1 MRFGLRARVALAFG
15 LLSLVIA
22 GAVSGATYSVAR
34 WYLLNQREDFAIT
47 RAVLDSRSVAA
58 SLTAGSTPVV
68 ALEQVPS
75 VGTSQ
80 PMVQVQGIWY
90 TSGVTVPPDALPA
103 SLLSVAAKD
112 GGAQQRTT
120 IGDEQ
125 YLLVAI
131 QLDTGIYVEV
141 FPLRDLDLVL
151 TIGGWLLVVQTLF
164 AGIIGIF
171 IGRYTFARIIR
182 PLLRLGAGARRIASG
197 EFSTRIPLTRD
208 PDLDPIA
215 ASFNG
220 MAESV
225 QSRIKREQRFSANVS
240 HELRSP
246 LTAVVGTVELLE
258 RNLLDL
264 PEREQRLI
272 GTLQTQTA
280 RMSQMLLD
288 LLEISRIGND
298 DPLLKETV
306 SATTLCLDAIHV
318 RGLSEDLIH
327 VDDTDEHLITTD
339 TRRFERIVGNL
350 IDNANRHG
358 GGVTAIRIARTSDTD
373 PAHIVIAIEDE
384 GPGIPPDE
392 VPKLF
397 EPFTRGED
405 AKETSGA
412 GLGLAIAIEQAHL
425 LEVELRVESV
435 EPHGARFVMEIP
447 VADEQENGDLPMSAR
462 EAGVHEHE

>member
-1 MRFGLRARVALAFG
+1 MAFG
-15 LLSLVIA
+15 LLSLVVA
-22 GAVSGATYSVAR
+22 GAVSSATYSAAR
-34 WYLLNQREDFAIT
+34 WYLLNQREDSGIT

-58 SLTAGSTPVV
+58 SLAGGLAPVT

-80 PMVQVQGIWY
+80 PMIQVKGTWY
-90 TSGVTVPPDALPA
+90 TSGVTVPPDALPS
-103 SLLSVAAKD
+103 SLLAVAAKD

-141 FPLRDLDLVL
+141 FPLRELDLIL
-151 TIGGWLLVVQTLF
+151 TIGGWLLVIQILI

-182 PLLRLGAGARRIASG
+182 PLHRLGAGARRIASG
-197 EFSTRIPLTRD
+197 EFSTRIPLTHD

-258 RNLLDL
+258 RNLADL
-264 PEREQRLI
+264 PEREQGLI

-306 SATTLCLDAIHV
+306 SVTTLCLDAIRV
-318 RGLSEDLIH
+318 RALPEDLIH
-327 VDDTDEHLITTD
+327 VDETDHHLITTD

-358 GGVTAIRIARTSDTD
+358 GGVTAIRITRISDSD
-373 PAHIVIAIEDE
+373 LQHIVVTVEDA
-384 GPGIPPDE
+384 GPGIPINE

-397 EPFTRGED
+397 EPFTRGEE
-405 AKETSGA
+405 AKKTSGA

-425 LEVELRVESV
+425 LDVELRVESV
-435 EPHGARFVMEIP
+435 DPHGARFVMEIP
-447 VADEQENGDLPMSAR
+447 VAEEH
-462 EAGVHEHE
+462 HE

>member
-1 MRFGLRARVALAFG
+1 MRFGLRTRVALAFG
-15 LLSLVIA
+15 LLSLIIA

-34 WYLLNQREDFAIT
+34 WYLLNQREDSAIT
-47 RAVLDSRSVAA
+47 RAVLDSRSVDA
-58 SLTAGSTPVV
+58 SLAADLAPVT

-80 PMVQVQGIWY
+80 PMIQVQGVWY
-90 TSGVTVPPDALPA
+90 TSGVTVPPASLSA
-103 SLLSVAAKD
+103 SLLSTAAKD
-112 GGAQQRTT
+112 GGSQQRTT
-120 IGDEQ
+120 IGEEE

-131 QLDTGIYVEV
+131 QLGTSVYVEV

-151 TIGGWLLVVQTLF
+151 TIGGWLLVIQTLF
-164 AGIIGIF
+164 AGIIGVF
-171 IGRYTFARIIR
+171 VGRYTFARIIR

-197 EFSTRIPLTRD
+197 EFSTRIQLMRD

-246 LTAVVGTVELLE
+246 LTAVVGTAELLE
-258 RNLLDL
+258 RNLDDL

-272 GTLQTQTA
+272 GTLHTQTA

-298 DPLLKETV
+298 DPLLKESV
-306 SATTLCLDAIHV
+306 SVTTLCLDAVHV
-318 RGLSEDLIH
+318 RGLPEDLIH
-327 VDDTDEHLITTD
+327 IEDEGDHLVTTD

-358 GGVTAIRIARTSDTD
+358 GGVTAIRIARISHSD
-373 PAHIVIAIEDE
+373 PEHIVVAVEDA
-384 GPGIPPDE
+384 GPGIPVDE

-425 LEVELRVESV
+425 LDVELRVESV
-435 EPHGARFVMEIP
+435 DPHGARFVMEIP
-447 VADEQENGDLPMSAR
+447 VASEPEDVDE
-462 EAGVHEHE
+462 

>member
-1 MRFGLRARVALAFG
+1 MRFGLRTRVALAFG
-15 LLSLVIA
+15 LLSLIIA

-34 WYLLNQREDFAIT
+34 WYLLNQREDSAIT
-47 RAVLDSRSVAA
+47 RAVLDSRSVDA
-58 SLTAGSTPVV
+58 SLAADLAPVT

-80 PMVQVQGIWY
+80 PMIQVQGVWY
-90 TSGVTVPPDALPA
+90 TSGVTVPPASLSA
-103 SLLSVAAKD
+103 SLLSTAAKD
-112 GGAQQRTT
+112 GGSQQRTT
-120 IGDEQ
+120 IGDEE

-131 QLDTGIYVEV
+131 QLGTSVYVEV

-151 TIGGWLLVVQTLF
+151 TIGGWLLVIQTLF
-164 AGIIGIF
+164 AGIIGVF
-171 IGRYTFARIIR
+171 VGRYTFARIIR

-197 EFSTRIPLTRD
+197 EFSTRIQLTRD

-246 LTAVVGTVELLE
+246 LTAVVGTAELLE
-258 RNLLDL
+258 RNLDDL

-272 GTLQTQTA
+272 GTLHTQTA

-306 SATTLCLDAIHV
+306 SVTTLCLDAIHV
-318 RGLSEDLIH
+318 RGLPEDLIH
-327 VDDTDEHLITTD
+327 VEDDGDHLITTD

-358 GGVTAIRIARTSDTD
+358 GGVTAIRVARISDSD
-373 PAHIVIAIEDE
+373 PEHIVVAVEDA
-384 GPGIPPDE
+384 GPGIPVDE

-425 LEVELRVESV
+425 LDVELRVESV
-435 EPHGARFVMEIP
+435 DPHGARFVMEIP
-447 VADEQENGDLPMSAR
+447 VASEPEDVDE
-462 EAGVHEHE
+462 

>member
-1 MRFGLRARVALAFG
+1 MRFGLRTRVALAFG
-15 LLSLVIA
+15 LLSLIIA

-34 WYLLNQREDFAIT
+34 WYLLNQREDSAIT
-47 RAVLDSRSVAA
+47 RAVLDSRSVDA
-58 SLTAGSTPVV
+58 SLAADLAPVT

-80 PMVQVQGIWY
+80 PMIQVQGVWY
-90 TSGVTVPPDALPA
+90 SSGVTVPPASLSA
-103 SLLSVAAKD
+103 SLLSTAAKD
-112 GGAQQRTT
+112 GGSQQRTT
-120 IGDEQ
+120 IGDEE

-131 QLDTGIYVEV
+131 QLGTSVYVEV

-151 TIGGWLLVVQTLF
+151 TIGGWLLVIQTLF
-164 AGIIGIF
+164 AGIIGVF
-171 IGRYTFARIIR
+171 VGRYTFARIIR

-197 EFSTRIPLTRD
+197 EFSTRIQLMRD

-246 LTAVVGTVELLE
+246 LTAVVGTAELLE
-258 RNLLDL
+258 RNLDDL

-272 GTLQTQTA
+272 GTLHTQTA

-298 DPLLKETV
+298 DPLLKESV
-306 SATTLCLDAIHV
+306 SVTTLCLDAVHV
-318 RGLSEDLIH
+318 RGLPEDLIH
-327 VDDTDEHLITTD
+327 IEDEGDHLVTTD

-358 GGVTAIRIARTSDTD
+358 GGVTAIRIARISHSD
-373 PAHIVIAIEDE
+373 PEHIVVAVEDA
-384 GPGIPPDE
+384 GPGIPVDE

-425 LEVELRVESV
+425 LDVELRVESV
-435 EPHGARFVMEIP
+435 DPHGARFVMEIP
-447 VADEQENGDLPMSAR
+447 VASEPEDVDE
-462 EAGVHEHE
+462 

>member
-182 PLLRLGAGARRIASG
+182 PLLRLGAGARRISSG
-197 EFSTRIPLTRD
+197 EFSTRIPLMRD

-318 RGLSEDLIH
+318 RGLSEDLID

-373 PAHIVIAIEDE
+373 PVHIVIAIEDE

>member
-1 MRFGLRARVALAFG
+1 MRFGLRTRVALAFG
-15 LLSLVIA
+15 LLSLIIA

-34 WYLLNQREDFAIT
+34 WYLLNQREDSAMT
-47 RAVLDSRSVAA
+47 RAVLDSRSVDA
-58 SLTAGSTPVV
+58 SLAADLAPVT

-80 PMVQVQGIWY
+80 PMIQVQGVWY
-90 TSGVTVPPDALPA
+90 TSGVTVPPASLSA
-103 SLLSVAAKD
+103 SLLSTAAKD
-112 GGAQQRTT
+112 GGSQQRTT
-120 IGDEQ
+120 IGDEE

-131 QLDTGIYVEV
+131 QLGTSVYVEV

-151 TIGGWLLVVQTLF
+151 TIGGWLLVIQTLF
-164 AGIIGIF
+164 AGIIGVF
-171 IGRYTFARIIR
+171 VGRYTFARIIR

-197 EFSTRIPLTRD
+197 EFSTRIQLMRD

-246 LTAVVGTVELLE
+246 LTAVVGTAELLE
-258 RNLLDL
+258 RNLDDL

-272 GTLQTQTA
+272 GTLHTQTA

-298 DPLLKETV
+298 DPLLKESV
-306 SATTLCLDAIHV
+306 SVTTLCLDAVHV
-318 RGLSEDLIH
+318 RGLPEDLIH
-327 VDDTDEHLITTD
+327 IEDEGDHLVTTD

-358 GGVTAIRIARTSDTD
+358 GGVTAIRIARISHSD
-373 PAHIVIAIEDE
+373 PEHIVVAVEDA
-384 GPGIPPDE
+384 GPGIPVDE

-425 LEVELRVESV
+425 LDVELRVESV
-435 EPHGARFVMEIP
+435 DPHGARFVMEIP
-447 VADEQENGDLPMSAR
+447 VAVEPEDVNE
-462 EAGVHEHE
+462 

>member
-1 MRFGLRARVALAFG
+1 MRFGLRTRVALAFG
-15 LLSLVIA
+15 LLSLIIA

-34 WYLLNQREDFAIT
+34 WYLLNQREDSAIT
-47 RAVLDSRSVAA
+47 RAVLDSRSVDA
-58 SLTAGSTPVV
+58 SLAADLAPVT

-80 PMVQVQGIWY
+80 PMIQVQGVWY
-90 TSGVTVPPDALPA
+90 TSGVTVPPASLPA
-103 SLLSVAAKD
+103 SLLSTAAKD
-112 GGAQQRTT
+112 GGSQQRTT
-120 IGDEQ
+120 IGDEE

-131 QLDTGIYVEV
+131 QLGTSVYVEV

-151 TIGGWLLVVQTLF
+151 TIGGWLLVIQTLF
-164 AGIIGIF
+164 AGIIGVF
-171 IGRYTFARIIR
+171 VGRYTFARIIR

-197 EFSTRIPLTRD
+197 ELSTRIQLMRD

-246 LTAVVGTVELLE
+246 LTAVVGTAELLE
-258 RNLLDL
+258 RNLDDL

-298 DPLLKETV
+298 DPLLKESV
-306 SATTLCLDAIHV
+306 SVTTLCLDAVHV
-318 RGLSEDLIH
+318 RGLPEDLIH
-327 VDDTDEHLITTD
+327 VEDEGDHLVTTD

-358 GGVTAIRIARTSDTD
+358 GGVTAIRIARISHSD
-373 PAHIVIAIEDE
+373 PEHIVVAVEDA
-384 GPGIPPDE
+384 GPGIPVDE

-425 LEVELRVESV
+425 LDVELRVESV
-435 EPHGARFVMEIP
+435 DPHGARFVMEIP
-447 VADEQENGDLPMSAR
+447 VASEPEDVDE
-462 EAGVHEHE
+462 

>member
-34 WYLLNQREDFAIT
+34 WYLLSQREDSAIT
-47 RAVLDSRSVAA
+47 RAVLDSRSVDA
-58 SLTAGSTPVV
+58 SLAADLAPVT

-80 PMVQVQGIWY
+80 PMIQVQGVWY
-90 TSGVTVPPDALPA
+90 TSGVTVPPASLPA
-103 SLLSVAAKD
+103 SLLSIAAKD

-131 QLDTGIYVEV
+131 QLGTSVYVEV

-151 TIGGWLLVVQTLF
+151 TIGGWLLVIQTLF
-164 AGIIGIF
+164 AGIIGVF
-171 IGRYTFARIIR
+171 VGRYTFARIIR

-197 EFSTRIPLTRD
+197 ELSTRIQLMRD

-246 LTAVVGTVELLE
+246 LTAVVGTAELLE
-258 RNLLDL
+258 RNLDDL

-298 DPLLKETV
+298 DPLLKESV
-306 SATTLCLDAIHV
+306 SVTTLCLDAIHV
-318 RGLSEDLIH
+318 RGLPEDLIH
-327 VDDTDEHLITTD
+327 VEDEGDHLITTD

-358 GGVTAIRIARTSDTD
+358 GGLTAIRIARISNSD
-373 PAHIVIAIEDE
+373 PEHIVVAVEDA
-384 GPGIPPDE
+384 GPGIPVDE

-435 EPHGARFVMEIP
+435 DPHGARFVMEIP
-447 VADEQENGDLPMSAR
+447 VGIEPEDVDE
-462 EAGVHEHE
+462 

>member
-1 MRFGLRARVALAFG
+1 MRFGLRTRVALAFG
-15 LLSLVIA
+15 LLSLIIA

-34 WYLLNQREDFAIT
+34 WYLLNQREDSAIT
-47 RAVLDSRSVAA
+47 RAVLDSRSVDA
-58 SLTAGSTPVV
+58 SLAADLTPVT

-80 PMVQVQGIWY
+80 PMIQVQGVWY
-90 TSGVTVPPDALPA
+90 SSGVTVPPASLSA
-103 SLLSVAAKD
+103 SLLSTAAKD
-112 GGAQQRTT
+112 GGSQQRTT
-120 IGDEQ
+120 IGDEE

-131 QLDTGIYVEV
+131 QLGTSVYVEV
-141 FPLRDLDLVL
+141 FSLRDLDLVL
-151 TIGGWLLVVQTLF
+151 TIGGWLLVIQTLF
-164 AGIIGIF
+164 AGIIGVF
-171 IGRYTFARIIR
+171 VGRYTFARIIR

-197 EFSTRIPLTRD
+197 EFSTRIRLMRD

-246 LTAVVGTVELLE
+246 LTAVVGTAELLE
-258 RNLLDL
+258 RNLDDL

-272 GTLQTQTA
+272 GTLHTQTA

-298 DPLLKETV
+298 DPLLKESV
-306 SATTLCLDAIHV
+306 SVTTLCLDAVHV
-318 RGLSEDLIH
+318 RGLPEDLIH
-327 VDDTDEHLITTD
+327 IEDEGDHLVTTD

-358 GGVTAIRIARTSDTD
+358 GGVTAIRIARISHSD
-373 PAHIVIAIEDE
+373 PEHIVVAVEDA
-384 GPGIPPDE
+384 GPGIPVDE

-425 LEVELRVESV
+425 LDVELRVESV
-435 EPHGARFVMEIP
+435 DPHGARFVMEIP
-447 VADEQENGDLPMSAR
+447 VASEPEDVDE
-462 EAGVHEHE
+462 

>member
-1 MRFGLRARVALAFG
+1 MAFG
-15 LLSLVIA
+15 LLSFVIA

-34 WYLLNQREDFAIT
+34 WYLLNQREDSAIT
-47 RAVLDSRSVAA
+47 RAVLDSRSVDA
-58 SLTAGSTPVV
+58 SLAADLAPVT

-80 PMVQVQGIWY
+80 PMIQVQGVWY
-90 TSGVTVPPDALPA
+90 TSGVTVPPASLPA
-103 SLLSVAAKD
+103 SLLSIAAKD

-120 IGDEQ
+120 ISEEQ

-131 QLDTGIYVEV
+131 QLDTSVYVEV

-151 TIGGWLLVVQTLF
+151 TIGGWLLVIQTLF

-182 PLLRLGAGARRIASG
+182 PLLRLGAGVRRIASG
-197 EFSTRIPLTRD
+197 EFSTRIQLTRD

-246 LTAVVGTVELLE
+246 LTAVVGTAELLE
-258 RNLLDL
+258 RNLDDL

-272 GTLQTQTA
+272 STLQTQAA

-288 LLEISRIGND
+288 LLEISRIGSD
-298 DPLLKETV
+298 DPLLKESV
-306 SATTLCLDAIHV
+306 SVTTLCLDAIHV
-318 RGLSEDLIH
+318 RGLPEDLIH
-327 VDDTDEHLITTD
+327 VDDADDHLVVTD

-358 GGVTAIRIARTSDTD
+358 GGVTAIRIARISDSD
-373 PAHIVIAIEDE
+373 PEHIVVAVEDA
-384 GPGIPPDE
+384 GPGIPVDE

-425 LEVELRVESV
+425 LDVELRVESV
-435 EPHGARFVMEIP
+435 DPHGARFVMEIP
-447 VADEQENGDLPMSAR
+447 VAVEPEDVNE
-462 EAGVHEHE
+462 

>member
-1 MRFGLRARVALAFG
+1 V
-15 LLSLVIA
+15 
-22 GAVSGATYSVAR
+22 
-34 WYLLNQREDFAIT
+34 D
-47 RAVLDSRSVAA
+47 A
-58 SLTAGSTPVV
+58 SLAADLAPVT

-80 PMVQVQGIWY
+80 PMIQVQGVWY
-90 TSGVTVPPDALPA
+90 TSGVTVPPASLPA
-103 SLLSVAAKD
+103 SLLSIAAKD

-131 QLDTGIYVEV
+131 QLDTSVYVEV

-151 TIGGWLLVVQTLF
+151 TIGGWLLVIQTLF
-164 AGIIGIF
+164 AGIIGVF

-197 EFSTRIPLTRD
+197 EFSTRIQLTRD

-246 LTAVVGTVELLE
+246 LTAVVGTAELLE
-258 RNLLDL
+258 RNLDDL

-272 GTLQTQTA
+272 GTLHTQTA

-306 SATTLCLDAIHV
+306 SVTTLCLDAIHV
-318 RGLSEDLIH
+318 RGLPEDLIH
-327 VDDTDEHLITTD
+327 VEDDGDHLITTD

-358 GGVTAIRIARTSDTD
+358 QGVTAIRVARISDSD
-373 PAHIVIAIEDE
+373 PEHIVVAVEDA
-384 GPGIPPDE
+384 GPGIPVDE

-425 LEVELRVESV
+425 LDVELRVESV
-435 EPHGARFVMEIP
+435 DPHGARFVMEIP
-447 VADEQENGDLPMSAR
+447 VAVEPEDVNE
-462 EAGVHEHE
+462 

>member
-1 MRFGLRARVALAFG
+1 MRFGLRTRVALAFG
-15 LLSLVIA
+15 LLSLIIA

-34 WYLLNQREDFAIT
+34 WYLLNQREDSAIT
-47 RAVLDSRSVAA
+47 RAVLDSRSVDA
-58 SLTAGSTPVV
+58 SLAADLAPVT

-80 PMVQVQGIWY
+80 PMIQVQGVWY
-90 TSGVTVPPDALPA
+90 TSGVTVPPASLSA
-103 SLLSVAAKD
+103 SLLSTAAKD
-112 GGAQQRTT
+112 GGSHQRTT
-120 IGDEQ
+120 IGDEE

-131 QLDTGIYVEV
+131 QLGTSVYVEV

-151 TIGGWLLVVQTLF
+151 TIGGWLLVIQTLF
-164 AGIIGIF
+164 AGIIGVF
-171 IGRYTFARIIR
+171 VGRYTFARIIR

-197 EFSTRIPLTRD
+197 EFSTRIQLMRD

-246 LTAVVGTVELLE
+246 LTAVVGTAELLE
-258 RNLLDL
+258 RNLDDL

-272 GTLQTQTA
+272 GTLHTQTA

-298 DPLLKETV
+298 DPLLKESV
-306 SATTLCLDAIHV
+306 SVTTLCLDAVHV
-318 RGLSEDLIH
+318 RGLPEDLIH
-327 VDDTDEHLITTD
+327 IEDEGDHLVTTD

-358 GGVTAIRIARTSDTD
+358 GGVTAIRIARISHSD
-373 PAHIVIAIEDE
+373 PEHIVVAVEDA
-384 GPGIPPDE
+384 GPGIPVDE

-425 LEVELRVESV
+425 LDVELRVESV
-435 EPHGARFVMEIP
+435 DPHGARFVMEIP
-447 VADEQENGDLPMSAR
+447 VASEPEDVDE
-462 EAGVHEHE
+462 

>member
-1 MRFGLRARVALAFG
+1 MRFGLRTRVALAFG
-15 LLSLVIA
+15 LLSLIIA

-34 WYLLNQREDFAIT
+34 WYLLNQREDSAIT
-47 RAVLDSRSVAA
+47 RAVLDSRSVDA
-58 SLTAGSTPVV
+58 SLAADLAPVT

-80 PMVQVQGIWY
+80 PMIQVQGVWY
-90 TSGVTVPPDALPA
+90 TSGVTVPPASLPA
-103 SLLSVAAKD
+103 SLLSTAAKD
-112 GGAQQRTT
+112 GGSQQRTT
-120 IGDEQ
+120 IGDEE

-131 QLDTGIYVEV
+131 QLGTSVYVEV

-151 TIGGWLLVVQTLF
+151 TIGGWLLVIQTLF
-164 AGIIGIF
+164 AGIIGVF
-171 IGRYTFARIIR
+171 VGRYTFARIIR

-197 EFSTRIPLTRD
+197 ELSTRIQLMRD

-246 LTAVVGTVELLE
+246 LTAVVGTAELLE
-258 RNLLDL
+258 RNLDDL

-298 DPLLKETV
+298 DPLLKESV
-306 SATTLCLDAIHV
+306 SVTTLCLDAIHV
-318 RGLSEDLIH
+318 RGLPEDLIH
-327 VDDTDEHLITTD
+327 VEDEGDHLITTD

-358 GGVTAIRIARTSDTD
+358 GGVTAIHIARISHSD
-373 PAHIVIAIEDE
+373 PEHIVVAVEDA
-384 GPGIPPDE
+384 GPGIPVDE

-425 LEVELRVESV
+425 LDVELRVESV
-435 EPHGARFVMEIP
+435 DPHGARFVMEIP
-447 VADEQENGDLPMSAR
+447 VAVEPEDVNE
-462 EAGVHEHE
+462 

>member
-1 MRFGLRARVALAFG
+1 MRFGLRTRVALAFV
-15 LLSLVIA
+15 LLSLIIA

-34 WYLLNQREDFAIT
+34 WYLLNQREDSAIT
-47 RAVLDSRSVAA
+47 RAVLDSRSVDA
-58 SLTAGSTPVV
+58 SLAADLAPVT

-80 PMVQVQGIWY
+80 PMIQVQGVWY
-90 TSGVTVPPDALPA
+90 TSGVTVPPASLSA
-103 SLLSVAAKD
+103 SLLSTAAKD
-112 GGAQQRTT
+112 GGSQQRTT
-120 IGDEQ
+120 IGDEE

-131 QLDTGIYVEV
+131 QLGTSVYVEV
-141 FPLRDLDLVL
+141 FSLRDLDLVL
-151 TIGGWLLVVQTLF
+151 TIGGWLLVIQTLF
-164 AGIIGIF
+164 AGIIGVF
-171 IGRYTFARIIR
+171 VGRYTFARIIR

-197 EFSTRIPLTRD
+197 EFSTRIQLMRD

-246 LTAVVGTVELLE
+246 LTAVVGTAELLE
-258 RNLLDL
+258 RNLDDL

-272 GTLQTQTA
+272 GTLHTQTA

-298 DPLLKETV
+298 DPLLKESV
-306 SATTLCLDAIHV
+306 SVTTLCLDAVHV
-318 RGLSEDLIH
+318 RGLPEDLIH
-327 VDDTDEHLITTD
+327 IEDEGDHLVTTD

-358 GGVTAIRIARTSDTD
+358 GGVTAIRIARISHSD
-373 PAHIVIAIEDE
+373 PEHIVVAVEDA
-384 GPGIPPDE
+384 GPGIPVDE

-425 LEVELRVESV
+425 LDVELRVESV
-435 EPHGARFVMEIP
+435 DPHGARFVMEIP
-447 VADEQENGDLPMSAR
+447 VASEPEDVDE
-462 EAGVHEHE
+462 

>member
-1 MRFGLRARVALAFG
+1 MRFGLRTRVALAFG
-15 LLSLVIA
+15 LLSLIIA

-34 WYLLNQREDFAIT
+34 WYLLNQREDSAIT
-47 RAVLDSRSVAA
+47 RAVLDSRSVDA
-58 SLTAGSTPVV
+58 SLAADLAPVT

-80 PMVQVQGIWY
+80 PMIQVQGVWY
-90 TSGVTVPPDALPA
+90 TSGVTVPPASLPA
-103 SLLSVAAKD
+103 SLLSTAAKD
-112 GGAQQRTT
+112 GGSQQRTT
-120 IGDEQ
+120 IGDEE

-131 QLDTGIYVEV
+131 QLGTSVYVEV

-151 TIGGWLLVVQTLF
+151 TIGGWLLVIQTLF
-164 AGIIGIF
+164 AGIIGVF
-171 IGRYTFARIIR
+171 VGRYTFARIIR

-197 EFSTRIPLTRD
+197 ELSTRIQLMRD

-246 LTAVVGTVELLE
+246 LTAVVGTAELLE
-258 RNLLDL
+258 RNLDDL

-298 DPLLKETV
+298 DPLLKESV
-306 SATTLCLDAIHV
+306 SVTTLCLDAIHV
-318 RGLSEDLIH
+318 RGLPEDLIH
-327 VDDTDEHLITTD
+327 VEDEGDHLITTD

-358 GGVTAIRIARTSDTD
+358 GGLTAIRIARISNSD
-373 PAHIVIAIEDE
+373 PEHIVVAVEDA
-384 GPGIPPDE
+384 GPGIPVDE

-425 LEVELRVESV
+425 LDVELRVESV
-435 EPHGARFVMEIP
+435 DPHGARFVMEIP
-447 VADEQENGDLPMSAR
+447 VAIEPEDVDE
-462 EAGVHEHE
+462 

>member
-34 WYLLNQREDFAIT
+34 WYLLNQREDSAIT
-47 RAVLDSRSVAA
+47 RAVLDSRSVDA
-58 SLTAGSTPVV
+58 SLAADLAPVT

-80 PMVQVQGIWY
+80 PMIQVQGVWY
-90 TSGVTVPPDALPA
+90 TSGVTVPPASLPA
-103 SLLSVAAKD
+103 SLLSIAAKD

-131 QLDTGIYVEV
+131 QLGTSVYVEV

-151 TIGGWLLVVQTLF
+151 TIGGWLLVIQTLF
-164 AGIIGIF
+164 AGIIGVF
-171 IGRYTFARIIR
+171 VGRYTFARIIR

-197 EFSTRIPLTRD
+197 ELSTRIQLMRD

-246 LTAVVGTVELLE
+246 LTAVVGTAELLE
-258 RNLLDL
+258 RNLDDL

-298 DPLLKETV
+298 DPLLKESV
-306 SATTLCLDAIHV
+306 SVTTLCLDAIHV
-318 RGLSEDLIH
+318 RGLPEDLIH
-327 VDDTDEHLITTD
+327 VEDEGDHLITTD

-358 GGVTAIRIARTSDTD
+358 GGLTAIRIARISNSD
-373 PAHIVIAIEDE
+373 PEHIVVAVEDA
-384 GPGIPPDE
+384 GPGIPVDE

-425 LEVELRVESV
+425 LDVELRVESV
-435 EPHGARFVMEIP
+435 DPHGARFVMEIP
-447 VADEQENGDLPMSAR
+447 VAIEPEDVDE
-462 EAGVHEHE
+462 

>member
-1 MRFGLRARVALAFG
+1 MRFGLRTRVALAFG
-15 LLSLVIA
+15 LLSLIIA

-34 WYLLNQREDFAIT
+34 WYLLNQREDSAIT
-47 RAVLDSRSVAA
+47 RAVLDSRSVDA
-58 SLTAGSTPVV
+58 SLAADLAPVT

-80 PMVQVQGIWY
+80 PMIQVQGVWY
-90 TSGVTVPPDALPA
+90 TSGVTVPPASLPA
-103 SLLSVAAKD
+103 SLLSTAAKD
-112 GGAQQRTT
+112 GGSQQRTT
-120 IGDEQ
+120 IGDEE

-131 QLDTGIYVEV
+131 QLGTSVYVEV

-151 TIGGWLLVVQTLF
+151 TIGGWLLVIQTLF
-164 AGIIGIF
+164 AGIIGVF
-171 IGRYTFARIIR
+171 VGRYTFARIIR

-197 EFSTRIPLTRD
+197 ELSTRIQLMRD

-246 LTAVVGTVELLE
+246 LTAVVGTAELLE
-258 RNLLDL
+258 RNLDDL

-298 DPLLKETV
+298 DPLLKESV
-306 SATTLCLDAIHV
+306 SVTTLCLDAIHV
-318 RGLSEDLIH
+318 RGLPEDLIH
-327 VDDTDEHLITTD
+327 VEDEGDHLITTD

-358 GGVTAIRIARTSDTD
+358 GGVTAIHIARISQSD
-373 PAHIVIAIEDE
+373 PEHIVVAVEDA
-384 GPGIPPDE
+384 GPGIPVDE

-425 LEVELRVESV
+425 LDVELRVESV
-435 EPHGARFVMEIP
+435 DPHGARFVMEIP
-447 VADEQENGDLPMSAR
+447 VAIEPEDVDE
-462 EAGVHEHE
+462 

>member
-298 DPLLKETV
+298 DPLLEETV

-327 VDDTDEHLITTD
+327 VDDTDEDLITTD
-339 TRRFERIVGNL
+339 TRRFERILGNL

-405 AKETSGA
+405 A
-412 GLGLAIAIEQAHL
+412 
-425 LEVELRVESV
+425 
-435 EPHGARFVMEIP
+435 
-447 VADEQENGDLPMSAR
+447 
-462 EAGVHEHE
+462 

>member
-1 MRFGLRARVALAFG
+1 MHFGLRARVALAFG

-22 GAVSGATYSVAR
+22 GAVAGATYSVAR
-34 WYLLNQREDFAIT
+34 WYLLSQREDSAIT
-47 RAVLDSRSVAA
+47 RAVLDSRSVTA
-58 SLTAGSTPVV
+58 SLTSGLTPVG

-80 PMVQVQGIWY
+80 PMVQVRGVWY
-90 TSGVTVPPDALPA
+90 TSGVTVPPDALPV

-112 GGAQQRTT
+112 GGSQQRTT

-125 YLLVAI
+125 YLLVAV

-151 TIGGWLLVVQTLF
+151 TIGGWLLVIQTLL
-164 AGIIGIF
+164 AGIVGIF

-182 PLLRLGAGARRIASG
+182 PLLRLGAGARRIATG

-258 RNLLDL
+258 RNVKDL

-306 SATTLCLDAIHV
+306 SVTTLCLDAIQV
-318 RGLSEDLIH
+318 RGLPEDLIH
-327 VDDTDEHLITTD
+327 LDDSEDHLITTD

-358 GGVTAIRIARTSDTD
+358 GGITAIRIVRITDTD
-373 PAHIVIAIEDE
+373 LAHIVVSIEDQ
-384 GPGIPPDE
+384 GPGIPVDE
-392 VPKLF
+392 VPRLF
-397 EPFTRGED
+397 EPFTRGEH
-405 AKETSGA
+405 ARETVGA
-412 GLGLAIAIEQAHL
+412 GLGLAIAIEQAQL
-425 LEVELRVESV
+425 LDVELRVESV
-435 EPHGARFVMEIP
+435 DPHGARFVMEIP
-447 VADEQENGDLPMSAR
+447 VAVALEDQ
-462 EAGVHEHE
+462 HE

>member
-182 PLLRLGAGARRIASG
+182 PLLRLGAGARRISSG
-197 EFSTRIPLTRD
+197 EFSTRIPLMRD

-318 RGLSEDLIH
+318 RGLSEDLID

-447 VADEQENGDLPMSAR
+447 VADEQENGDLPKSSR
-462 EAGVHEHE
+462 ETGVHEHE

>member
-1 MRFGLRARVALAFG
+1 MRFGLRTRVALAFG
-15 LLSLVIA
+15 LLSLIIA
-22 GAVSGATYSVAR
+22 GAVSGATYSVAL
-34 WYLLNQREDFAIT
+34 WYLLNQREDSAIT
-47 RAVLDSRSVAA
+47 RAVLDSRSVDA
-58 SLTAGSTPVV
+58 SLAADLAPVT

-80 PMVQVQGIWY
+80 PMIQVQGVWY
-90 TSGVTVPPDALPA
+90 TSGVTVPPASLSA
-103 SLLSVAAKD
+103 SLLSTAAKD
-112 GGAQQRTT
+112 GGSQQRTT
-120 IGDEQ
+120 IGDEE

-131 QLDTGIYVEV
+131 QLGTSVYVEV

-151 TIGGWLLVVQTLF
+151 TIGGWLLVIQTLF
-164 AGIIGIF
+164 AGIIGVF
-171 IGRYTFARIIR
+171 VGRYTFARIIR

-197 EFSTRIPLTRD
+197 EFSTRIQLMRD

-246 LTAVVGTVELLE
+246 LTAVVGTAELLE
-258 RNLLDL
+258 RNLDDL

-272 GTLQTQTA
+272 GTLHTQTA

-298 DPLLKETV
+298 DPLLKESV
-306 SATTLCLDAIHV
+306 SVTTLCLDAVHV
-318 RGLSEDLIH
+318 RGLPEDLIH
-327 VDDTDEHLITTD
+327 IEDEGDHLVTTD

-358 GGVTAIRIARTSDTD
+358 GGVTAIRIARISHSD
-373 PAHIVIAIEDE
+373 PEHIVVAVEDA
-384 GPGIPPDE
+384 GPGIPVDE

-425 LEVELRVESV
+425 LDVELRVESV
-435 EPHGARFVMEIP
+435 DPHGARFVMEIP
-447 VADEQENGDLPMSAR
+447 VASEPEDVDE
-462 EAGVHEHE
+462 

>member
-1 MRFGLRARVALAFG
+1 MRFGLRTRVALAFG
-15 LLSLVIA
+15 LLSLIIA

-34 WYLLNQREDFAIT
+34 WYLLNQREDSAIT
-47 RAVLDSRSVAA
+47 RAVLDSRSVDA
-58 SLTAGSTPVV
+58 SLAADLAPVT

-80 PMVQVQGIWY
+80 PMIQVQGVWY
-90 TSGVTVPPDALPA
+90 TSGVTVPPASLPA
-103 SLLSVAAKD
+103 SLLSTAAKD
-112 GGAQQRTT
+112 GGSQQRTT
-120 IGDEQ
+120 IGDEE

-131 QLDTGIYVEV
+131 QLGTSVYVEV

-151 TIGGWLLVVQTLF
+151 TIGGWLLVIQTLF
-164 AGIIGIF
+164 AGIIGVF
-171 IGRYTFARIIR
+171 VGRYTFARIIR

-197 EFSTRIPLTRD
+197 ELSTRIQLMRD

-246 LTAVVGTVELLE
+246 LTAVVGTAELLE
-258 RNLLDL
+258 RNLDDL

-298 DPLLKETV
+298 DPLLKESV
-306 SATTLCLDAIHV
+306 SVTTLCLDAIHV
-318 RGLSEDLIH
+318 RGLPEDLIH
-327 VDDTDEHLITTD
+327 VEDEGDHLITTD

-358 GGVTAIRIARTSDTD
+358 GGVTAIHIARISHSD
-373 PAHIVIAIEDE
+373 PEHIVVAVEDA
-384 GPGIPPDE
+384 GPGIPVDE

-412 GLGLAIAIEQAHL
+412 
-425 LEVELRVESV
+425 
-435 EPHGARFVMEIP
+435 
-447 VADEQENGDLPMSAR
+447 
-462 EAGVHEHE
+462 

>member
-182 PLLRLGAGARRIASG
+182 PLLRLGAGARRISSG
-197 EFSTRIPLTRD
+197 EFSTRIPLMRD

-298 DPLLKETV
+298 DPLLEETV

-327 VDDTDEHLITTD
+327 VDDTDEDLITTD
-339 TRRFERIVGNL
+339 TRRFERILGNL

-373 PAHIVIAIEDE
+373 PVHIVIAIEDE

-462 EAGVHEHE
+462 EAGVHEDE

>member
-1 MRFGLRARVALAFG
+1 MRFGLRTRVALAFG
-15 LLSLVIA
+15 LLSLIIA

-34 WYLLNQREDFAIT
+34 WYLLNQREDSAIT
-47 RAVLDSRSVAA
+47 RAVLDSRSVDA
-58 SLTAGSTPVV
+58 SLAADLAPVT

-80 PMVQVQGIWY
+80 PMIQVQGVWY
-90 TSGVTVPPDALPA
+90 TSGVTVPPASLPA
-103 SLLSVAAKD
+103 SLLSTAAKD
-112 GGAQQRTT
+112 GGSQQRTT
-120 IGDEQ
+120 IGDEE

-131 QLDTGIYVEV
+131 QLGTSVYVEV

-151 TIGGWLLVVQTLF
+151 TIGGWLLVIQTLF
-164 AGIIGIF
+164 AGIIGVF
-171 IGRYTFARIIR
+171 VGRYTFARIIR

-197 EFSTRIPLTRD
+197 ELSTRIQLMRD

-246 LTAVVGTVELLE
+246 LTAVVGTAELLE
-258 RNLLDL
+258 RNLDDL

-288 LLEISRIGND
+288 LLEISRIGSD
-298 DPLLKETV
+298 DPLLKESV
-306 SATTLCLDAIHV
+306 SVTTLCLDAIHV
-318 RGLSEDLIH
+318 RGLPEDLIH
-327 VDDTDEHLITTD
+327 VEDEGDHLITTD

-358 GGVTAIRIARTSDTD
+358 GGVTAIHIARISHSD
-373 PAHIVIAIEDE
+373 PEHIVVAVEDA
-384 GPGIPPDE
+384 GPGIPVDE

-425 LEVELRVESV
+425 LDVELRVESV
-435 EPHGARFVMEIP
+435 DPHGARFVMEIP
-447 VADEQENGDLPMSAR
+447 VAIEPEDVDE
-462 EAGVHEHE
+462 

>member
-15 LLSLVIA
+15 LLSFVIA

-34 WYLLNQREDFAIT
+34 WYLLNQREDSAIT
-47 RAVLDSRSVAA
+47 RAVLDSRSVDA
-58 SLTAGSTPVV
+58 SLAADLAPVT

-80 PMVQVQGIWY
+80 PMIQVQGVWY
-90 TSGVTVPPDALPA
+90 TSGVTVPPVSLPA
-103 SLLSVAAKD
+103 SLLSTAAKD
-112 GGAQQRTT
+112 GGSQQRTT
-120 IGDEQ
+120 IGDEE

-131 QLDTGIYVEV
+131 QLGTSVYVEV

-151 TIGGWLLVVQTLF
+151 TIGGWLLVIQTLF
-164 AGIIGIF
+164 AGIIGVF
-171 IGRYTFARIIR
+171 VGRYTFARIIR

-197 EFSTRIPLTRD
+197 ELSTRIQLMRD

-246 LTAVVGTVELLE
+246 LTAVVGTAELLE
-258 RNLLDL
+258 RNLDDL

-298 DPLLKETV
+298 DPLLKESV
-306 SATTLCLDAIHV
+306 SVTTLCLDAIHV
-318 RGLSEDLIH
+318 RGLPEDLIH
-327 VDDTDEHLITTD
+327 VEDEGDHLITTD

-358 GGVTAIRIARTSDTD
+358 GGVTAIHIARISHSD
-373 PAHIVIAIEDE
+373 PEHIVVAVEDA
-384 GPGIPPDE
+384 GPGIPVDE

-425 LEVELRVESV
+425 LDVELRVESV
-435 EPHGARFVMEIP
+435 DPHGARFVMEIP
-447 VADEQENGDLPMSAR
+447 VAMGPEDVDE
-462 EAGVHEHE
+462 

>member
-1 MRFGLRARVALAFG
+1 MAFG

-34 WYLLNQREDFAIT
+34 WYLLNQREDSAIT
-47 RAVLDSRSVAA
+47 RAVLDSRSVDA
-58 SLTAGSTPVV
+58 SLAADLAPVT

-80 PMVQVQGIWY
+80 PMIQVQGVWY
-90 TSGVTVPPDALPA
+90 TSGVTVPPASLPA
-103 SLLSVAAKD
+103 SLLSIAAKD

-131 QLDTGIYVEV
+131 QLGTSVYVEV

-151 TIGGWLLVVQTLF
+151 TIGGWLLVIQTLF
-164 AGIIGIF
+164 AGIIGVF
-171 IGRYTFARIIR
+171 VGRYTFARIIR

-197 EFSTRIPLTRD
+197 ELSTRIQLMRD

-246 LTAVVGTVELLE
+246 LTAVVGTAELLE
-258 RNLLDL
+258 RNLDDL

-298 DPLLKETV
+298 DPLLKESV
-306 SATTLCLDAIHV
+306 SVTTLCLDAIHV
-318 RGLSEDLIH
+318 RGLPEDLIH
-327 VDDTDEHLITTD
+327 VEDEGDHLITTD

-358 GGVTAIRIARTSDTD
+358 GGLTAIRIARISNSD
-373 PAHIVIAIEDE
+373 PEHIVVAVEDA
-384 GPGIPPDE
+384 GPGIPVDE

-435 EPHGARFVMEIP
+435 DPHGARFVMEIP
-447 VADEQENGDLPMSAR
+447 VGIEPEDVDE
-462 EAGVHEHE
+462 

>member
-1 MRFGLRARVALAFG
+1 MRFGLRTRVALAFG
-15 LLSLVIA
+15 LLSLIIA

-34 WYLLNQREDFAIT
+34 WYLLNQREDSAIT
-47 RAVLDSRSVAA
+47 RAVLDSRSVDA
-58 SLTAGSTPVV
+58 SLAADLAPVT

-80 PMVQVQGIWY
+80 PMIQVQGVWY
-90 TSGVTVPPDALPA
+90 TSGVTVPPASLPA
-103 SLLSVAAKD
+103 SLLSTAAKD
-112 GGAQQRTT
+112 GGSQQRTT
-120 IGDEQ
+120 IGDEE

-131 QLDTGIYVEV
+131 QLGTSVYVEV

-151 TIGGWLLVVQTLF
+151 TIGGWLLVIQTLF
-164 AGIIGIF
+164 AGIIGVF
-171 IGRYTFARIIR
+171 VGRYTFARIIR

-197 EFSTRIPLTRD
+197 ELSTRIQLMRD

-246 LTAVVGTVELLE
+246 LTAVVGTAELLE
-258 RNLLDL
+258 RNLDDL

-298 DPLLKETV
+298 DPLLKESV
-306 SATTLCLDAIHV
+306 SVTTLCLDAIHV
-318 RGLSEDLIH
+318 RGLPEDLIH
-327 VDDTDEHLITTD
+327 VEDEGDHLITTD

-358 GGVTAIRIARTSDTD
+358 GGVTAIRIARISHSD
-373 PAHIVIAIEDE
+373 PEHIVVAVEDA
-384 GPGIPPDE
+384 GPGIPVDE

-425 LEVELRVESV
+425 LDVELRVESV
-435 EPHGARFVMEIP
+435 DPHGARFVMEIP
-447 VADEQENGDLPMSAR
+447 VAVEPEDVNE
-462 EAGVHEHE
+462 

>member
-1 MRFGLRARVALAFG
+1 MHFGLRARVALAFG

-22 GAVSGATYSVAR
+22 GAVAGATYSVAR
-34 WYLLNQREDFAIT
+34 WYLINQREAAAIT

-58 SLTAGSTPVV
+58 SLTSGLTPDV
-68 ALEQVPS
+68 ALGQVPS

-80 PMVQVQGIWY
+80 PMVQVAGVWY

-112 GGAQQRTT
+112 GGSQQRTT

-125 YLLVAI
+125 YLLVAV
-131 QLDTGIYVEV
+131 QLETGIYVEV
-141 FPLRDLDLVL
+141 FPLRELDLGL
-151 TIGGWLLVVQTLF
+151 TIGGWLLLVQTLL
-164 AGIIGIF
+164 AGIVGIF
-171 IGRYTFARIIR
+171 IGRYTFAKVIR

-215 ASFNG
+215 TSFNA

-258 RNLLDL
+258 RNLGEL

-272 GTLQTQTA
+272 GTLQNQTA

-298 DPLLKETV
+298 DPLLEETV
-306 SATTLCLDAIHV
+306 SVTTLCLDAIHV
-318 RGLSEDLIH
+318 RGLSEELIH
-327 VDDTDEHLITTD
+327 VDDLHEHLITTD

-358 GGVTAIRIARTSDTD
+358 GGLTAIRIARVTQSD
-373 PAHIVIAIEDE
+373 PQGIVVCVEDQ
-384 GPGIPPDE
+384 GPGIPTDE
-392 VPKLF
+392 IPRLF

-405 AKETSGA
+405 AKETVGA
-412 GLGLAIAIEQAHL
+412 GLGLAIAIEQAQL
-425 LEVELRVESV
+425 LGVELRVESV
-435 EPHGARFVMEIP
+435 EPHGARFVIEIP
-447 VADEQENGDLPMSAR
+447 VAAGLEDQR
-462 EAGVHEHE
+462 E

>member
-182 PLLRLGAGARRIASG
+182 PLLRLGAGARRISSG
-197 EFSTRIPLTRD
+197 EFSTRIPLMRD

-318 RGLSEDLIH
+318 RGLSEDLID

>member
-15 LLSLVIA
+15 LLSFVIA

-34 WYLLNQREDFAIT
+34 WYLLNQREDSAIT
-47 RAVLDSRSVAA
+47 RAVLDSRSVDA
-58 SLTAGSTPVV
+58 SLAADLAPVT

-80 PMVQVQGIWY
+80 PMIQVQGVWY
-90 TSGVTVPPDALPA
+90 TSGVTVPPASLPA
-103 SLLSVAAKD
+103 SLLSIASKD

-131 QLDTGIYVEV
+131 QLDTSVYVEV

-151 TIGGWLLVVQTLF
+151 TIGGWLLLIQTLF

-197 EFSTRIPLTRD
+197 EFSTRIQLTRD

-246 LTAVVGTVELLE
+246 LTAVVGTAELLE
-258 RNLLDL
+258 RNLDDL

-272 GTLQTQTA
+272 GTLHTQTA

-298 DPLLKETV
+298 DPLLKESV
-306 SATTLCLDAIHV
+306 SVTTLCLDAVHV
-318 RGLSEDLIH
+318 RGD
-327 VDDTDEHLITTD
+327 HLITTD

-358 GGVTAIRIARTSDTD
+358 GGVTAIRVARISDSD
-373 PAHIVIAIEDE
+373 PEHIVVAVEDA
-384 GPGIPPDE
+384 GPGIPVDE

-425 LEVELRVESV
+425 LDVELRVESV
-435 EPHGARFVMEIP
+435 DPHGARFVMEIP
-447 VADEQENGDLPMSAR
+447 VAVEPEDVNE
-462 EAGVHEHE
+462 

>member
-15 LLSLVIA
+15 LLSFVIA

-34 WYLLNQREDFAIT
+34 WYLLNQREDSAIT
-47 RAVLDSRSVAA
+47 RAVLDSRSVDA
-58 SLTAGSTPVV
+58 SLAADLAPVT

-80 PMVQVQGIWY
+80 PMIQVQGVWY
-90 TSGVTVPPDALPA
+90 TSGVTVPPASLPA
-103 SLLSVAAKD
+103 SLLSIASKD

-131 QLDTGIYVEV
+131 QLDTSVYVEV

-151 TIGGWLLVVQTLF
+151 TIGGWLLLIQTLF

-197 EFSTRIPLTRD
+197 EFSTRIQLRRD

-246 LTAVVGTVELLE
+246 LTAVVGTAELLE
-258 RNLLDL
+258 RNLDDL

-272 GTLQTQTA
+272 GTLHTQTA

-306 SATTLCLDAIHV
+306 SVTTLCLDAIHV
-318 RGLSEDLIH
+318 RGLPEDLIH
-327 VDDTDEHLITTD
+327 VEDDGDHLITTD

-358 GGVTAIRIARTSDTD
+358 GGVTAIRIARISDSD
-373 PAHIVIAIEDE
+373 PGHIVVAVEDA
-384 GPGIPPDE
+384 GPGIPVDE

-425 LEVELRVESV
+425 LDVELRVESV
-435 EPHGARFVMEIP
+435 DPHGARFVMEIP
-447 VADEQENGDLPMSAR
+447 VAVEPEDVNE
-462 EAGVHEHE
+462 